1 MIFGGRAIEQRTRR
15 TEKPFLGNGIVH
27 GEDAP
32 LMTFQCRLFR
42 IHMTIPNLCNESLSK
57 PDGMGPADVTYQY
70 VSRLPPAEDI
80 RLGCCQTENGAIWL
94 VYRMEQAR
102 WGRNRAQVSAEGRGC
117 SHKVHR
123 GDRIVHRP
131 VTRVL
136 VDR

>member
-32 LMTFQCRLFR
+32 LMTLQCRLFR

-80 RLGCCQTENGAIWL
+80 RLSCSQTENGTIWL

-102 WGRNRAQVSAEGRGC
+102 WGCNRVQVPAEGRGC
-117 SHKVHR
+117 SHKVHH
-123 GDRIVHRP
+123 GDRIVRRR